1 MCAKEKQLRSRLN
14 LILDKEVEEM
24 SNVLRQKYHINISS
38 LCREAIRDAYHSR
51 LETEVDDE

>member
-1 MCAKEKQLRSRLN
+1 MNTETVIFKQRLN
-14 LILDKEVEEM
+14 LQLDDETKEM

-51 LETEVDDE
+51 LESEVDDE